1 LGFFRNWS
9 QRKNENYGK
18 TADNMNL
25 LTKLK
30 GGDLRS
36 IGRADEV
43 VKQIGN
49 DQKIF
54 DEVFHGIF
62 DDDPITR
69 MRSADVVEKVSQ
81 KYPLLLKKH
90 KTNILNHLENFK
102 QQEVKWHISLMI
114 SRLKFTKTESEKVFA
129 VLSNWIVS
137 DRSKIVRVNAMQ
149 ALADISFKNINLK
162 KKTITLI
169 RNQIGSRIPSLT
181 SRGVKL
187 LNQLTPR

>member
-1 LGFFRNWS
+1 
-9 QRKNENYGK
+9 
-18 TADNMNL
+18 MNL

-49 DQKIF
+49 DQRIF
-54 DEVFHGIF
+54 DEVFQGIF
-62 DDDPITR
+62 DDDPIIR

-81 KYPLLLKKH
+81 KYPFLLKKH
-90 KTNILNHLENFK
+90 KTNILNHLDNFK
-102 QQEVKWHISLMI
+102 QQEVKWHIGLMI
-114 SRLKFTKTESEKVFA
+114 SRLEFTKTESEKVFA

-137 DRSKIVRVNAMQ
+137 DKSKIVRVNTMQ
-149 ALADISFKNINLK
+149 ALADISIKNFNLK

-169 RNQIGSRIPSLT
+169 KKQIGTRIPSLM
-181 SRGVKL
+181 SRGIKL
-187 LNQLTPR
+187 LNQLTER